1 MAEKRMIASGM
12 ITDEFY
18 ISLSLLGRQ
27 LWVGIIIAAAD
38 DQGRF
43 QDIPA
48 LIRSTVFPADDIE
61 ISAIEEQINIFIR
74 EGKLYRYTKSRKKLL
89 QIVNWWKYQNHQYPA
104 ESKYEA
110 PDGWTDRVRRKIS
123 DKEQKLINWDK
134 PGGFE
139 IMPEINSYQENT
151 NDDTSPDSCGYSCD
165 DTSPDSCGYTLGFK
179 NKNKNK
185 NKNIKSS
192 FSGEKERGQSPRTV
206 KKYVDAEAEIDPLK
220 PFGKNKE
227 LAEAFMIA
235 SGLKPI
241 GKEHGLWNA
250 ALKQIAEA
258 GITAEEIPRVVEY
271 MRREN
276 LTIGS
281 PKSILNVGR
290 DLKASGK
297 INGNP
302 DSWQFSGSGKST
314 NSTNERRK
322 TLVEL
327 YDEREAAKRA
337 EAEAN
342 AKIIDGTF
350 TDARS
355 EPVYGGLQ
363 TAGGGGR

>member
-1 MAEKRMIASGM
+1 MTELWWRSYNGAPTNHKWAVIAKRSGVKTGIVSAIVWALLDYASRNDTRGS
-12 ITDEFY
+12 IQGFDTEEYAVYSGFDEEE
-18 ISLSLLGRQ
+18 IKA
-27 LWVGIIIAAAD
+27 VIE
-38 DQGRF
+38 
-43 QDIPA
+43 A
-48 LIRSTVFPADDIE
+48 LI
-61 ISAIEEQINIFIR
+61 
-74 EGKLYRYTKSRKKLL
+74 
-89 QIVNWWKYQNHQYPA
+89 
-104 ESKYEA
+104 
-110 PDGWTDRVRRKIS
+110 
-123 DKEQKLINWDK
+123 DKGVLIDYKFANWDK
-134 PGGFE
+134 RQPKSESE
-139 IMPEINSYQENT
+139 IERSKRNKAKTNQPKIEETEIPDPYDGCDTEYYGELQKDTERYRKVRAGTKRYAQVQKCTENYIDKEKEKEKELINSF
-151 NDDTSPDSCGYSCD
+151 PDGNECEQ
-165 DTSPDSCGYTLGFK
+165 
-179 NKNKNK
+179 
-185 NKNIKSS
+185 SS
-192 FSGEKERGQSPRTV
+192 RVGEKPEP
-206 KKYVDAEAEIDPLK
+206 DPLK
-220 PFGKNKE
+220 PFGKYRE
-227 LAEAFMIA
+227 LAETFISS
-235 SGLKPI
+235 SGLKPV
-241 GKEHGLWNA
+241 GKEYGLWNA

-327 YDEREAAKRA
+327 FDEREAAKRA